1 MKPKRVIITVLIG
14 VVGCW
19 LTAAFNEFAKNDD
32 SQGSNEHFAWASPD
46 ISSWTRVFSINYTD
60 NDPF

>member
-1 MKPKRVIITVLIG
+1 MIITVLIG

-32 SQGSNEHFAWASPD
+32 SQGSNEHFCLYFCVGKIILID
-46 ISSWTRVFSINYTD
+46 KLYYKLLY
-60 NDPF
+60 DPCSK